1 MITGYAL
8 LIGFILDLI
17 IGDPQGM
24 WHPIRVIGNLIS
36 KSEKVIR
43 KIVPKTARG
52 EFIGGILLFI
62 VVSGLS
68 TLVPF
73 GIVWVAGQIHW
84 GVQLAVEVIMCYFL
98 LATKS
103 LKDESMKV
111 HAALKTGDIEKSRY
125 AVSMIVGRDT
135 KSLTSEGVTKAAVE
149 TVAENTSDGILAPL
163 LFMAIGGPV
172 LGFFYKSVNTMDSMV
187 GYIEEPYTHFGT
199 FPAKLDD
206 VLNYIPA
213 RISAFLMI
221 FATIFVHM
229 DTKNAWKMYFRDRY
243 NHASPNSAHTEAVM
257 AGALDVQLAGDAY
270 YFGVLHK
277 KKTIGDAI
285 RPIEIDDIVRANR
298 LLYAAAI
305 VSVVVFLAIR
315 FAVFALVF

>member
-24 WHPIRVIGNLIS
+24 WHPIRVIGNLIA

-73 GIVWVAGQIHW
+73 LIVLVAGKIHW
-84 GVQLAVEVIMCYFL
+84 VVKLIVEAIMCYFL

-135 KSLTSEGVTKAAVE
+135 KKLTSEGVTKAAVE

-305 VSVVVFLAIR
+305 VSVIVFLAIR
-315 FAVFALVF
+315 FAIIIAVL